1 MKSTIHITLLTL
13 AIAAVPSAVS
23 TMYAV
28 QAIEKSDLW
37 YYEDAG
43 KTSASIKI

>member
-13 AIAAVPSAVS
+13 VIAAVPAVS

-37 YYEDAG
+37 CYEDAG
-43 KTSASIKI
+43 KTSASFKI